1 MWEKICCV
9 TGHRDIPADKME
21 YVARQLEQE
30 VELAIQE
37 GYTHFISGF
46 ARGADL
52 LFAQAVAAQKDK
64 GAKLVLEAAIPYRG
78 RLRSREEG
86 FQRLL
91 GRCGRITVVSEEY
104 FPGCYMRRNRYM
116 VDKARRVVA
125 VYDGRKGGGTGAT
138 VAYAQKMSRQL
149 RVIWL

>member
-78 RLRSREEG
+78 RLYNREKG
-86 FQRLL
+86 FRQLL
-91 GRCGRITVVSEEY
+91 GRCDRITVVSEEY

-138 VAYAQKMSRQL
+138 VAYAQKISRQL
-149 RVIWL
+149 RVIRL

>member
-1 MWEKICCV
+1 MGGKICCV

-52 LFAQAVAAQKDK
+52 LFARAVAVQKDK
-64 GAKLVLEAAIPYRG
+64 GAKLALEAAIPYRG
-78 RLRSREEG
+78 RLHSREEG
-86 FQRLL
+86 FQQLL
-91 GRCGRITVVSEEY
+91 GRCDRITVVSEEY

-116 VDKARRVVA
+116 VDKAQRVVA

-138 VAYAQKMSRQL
+138 VAYAKKISRQL

>member
-1 MWEKICCV
+1 MWEKVCCV

-46 ARGADL
+46 ARGTDL
-52 LFAQAVAAQKDK
+52 LFAQAVAVQKDK

-86 FQRLL
+86 FHQLL
-91 GRCGRITVVSEEY
+91 DRCDQITVVSEEY
-104 FPGCYMRRNRYM
+104 SPGCYMRRNRYM

-125 VYDGRKGGGTGAT
+125 VYDGRKSGGTGAT
-138 VAYAQKMSRQL
+138 VAYAKKISRQL

>member
-1 MWEKICCV
+1 MGGKICCV

-78 RLRSREEG
+78 RLRSREKG
-86 FQRLL
+86 FHQLL
-91 GRCGRITVVSEEY
+91 DRCDQITV
-104 FPGCYMRRNRYM
+104 
-116 VDKARRVVA
+116 
-125 VYDGRKGGGTGAT
+125 GGG
-138 VAYAQKMSRQL
+138 VRRQEKRRHRRHGGIRPKNEPPAAGDL
-149 RVIWL
+149 AVKERRGG

>member
-1 MWEKICCV
+1 MGGKICCV

-78 RLRSREEG
+78 RLRSREKG
-86 FQRLL
+86 FHQLL
-91 GRCGRITVVSEEY
+91 DRCDRITVVSEEY
-104 FPGCYMRRNRYM
+104 SPGCYMRRNRYM

-125 VYDGRKGGGTGAT
+125 VYDGRKSGGTGAT
-138 VAYAQKMSRQL
+138 VAYAKKISRQL

>member
-9 TGHRDIPADKME
+9 TGHRDISADKME

-78 RLRSREEG
+78 RLYSREEG

-91 GRCGRITVVSEEY
+91 GRCDRITVVSEEY

-125 VYDGRKGGGTGAT
+125 VYDGRKVGGTGAT